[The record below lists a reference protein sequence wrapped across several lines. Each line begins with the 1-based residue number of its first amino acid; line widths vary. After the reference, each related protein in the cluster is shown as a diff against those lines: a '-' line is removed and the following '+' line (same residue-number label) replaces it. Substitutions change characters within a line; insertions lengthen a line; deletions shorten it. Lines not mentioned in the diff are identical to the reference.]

1 MCVSPLSATESI
13 SRLFLVI
20 LQDFTKPQ
28 PFSSS
33 LMSRDE
39 MNAEDLQ

>member
-13 SRLFLVI
+13 FEVVFG
-20 LQDFTKPQ
+20 DFAGFYKPQ

-33 LMSRDE
+33 LMSRDV